1 MTKTTLELHSLKEL
15 IVLRKIMRDRMN
27 QLEATQDSLTYKR
40 EDTIEYLTLGQIL
53 VRLPE
58 PSLLTPHTCTQEDI
72 PS

>member
-58 PSLLTPHTCTQEDI
+58 PSLLTPQTCTQEDI
-72 PS
+72 QS